1 MRRFAAAAVA
11 TALLISCGDDDGDD
25 VTTAPVADQ
34 IAAALAAVDAHYGSP
49 QEFFEASADLEGVG
63 VIVAVDDATAAE
75 RLRFEDGEL
84 SDPEVLGEASGA
96 TFSADE
102 VRFDPDV
109 IFDGLR
115 DELDDPVIVDFA
127 VQGSEAGA
135 VYDATVASD
144 NGGVLM
150 VLLGPTGE
158 VLAVQTG

>member
-1 MRRFAAAAVA
+1 MLAAAVA
-11 TALLISCGDDDGDD
+11 SLVVGACGNGDDDGDS
-25 VTTAPVADQ
+25 TSAPVVDQ
-34 IAAALAAVDAHYGSP
+34 IAPALAAVDDYYGAP
-49 QEFFEASADLEGVG
+49 QEYFEASADLDGVG
-63 VIVAVDDATAAE
+63 VIVAIDGATAAE

-84 SDPEVLGEASGA
+84 SDPEVLGEASGS
-96 TFSADE
+96 TFRADE
-102 VRFDPDV
+102 VTFDPGV

-144 NGGVLM
+144 SGGVLM